1 MVLKRKKDYDN
12 ASEESAW
19 KLLSE
24 VSLTEERFQEVKAY
38 TSEAAEFKVEE
49 DARSINQE
57 EDGAPDLHAPQV
69 TSHLNQ
75 DCLVLH

>member
-38 TSEAAEFKVEE
+38 TSEAAEFQVEV
-49 DARSINQE
+49 DAGSINQE
-57 EDGAPDLHAPQV
+57 EEGVPELYAPQL